1 VKKKTGAEVV
11 KREISDVKMTETAR
25 RGHRRSLHVVL
36 VEEIKLK
43 ERGKEEGKAVLR
55 TPFASELG

>member
-1 VKKKTGAEVV
+1 VV